1 MTMQMS
7 LRENERAAIVNAL
20 HVAAEVFDR
29 DAAKVVENQQLG
41 PIGEDTAA
49 LGRLAKQFRDQAT
62 FARAWAE
69 KLENAEE
76 VTIR

>member
-62 FARAWAE
+62 FAREWAE
-69 KLENAEE
+69 KLDNAEE

>member
-1 MTMQMS
+1 MS
-7 LRENERAAIVNAL
+7 KTAPLTETELQTIIHAL

-41 PIGEDTAA
+41 PIGEDTVA

-62 FARAWAE
+62 FARDWAE
-69 KLENAEE
+69 KIENAEE